1 MQSVVNRSAWK
12 ALVLATVVVTG
23 CENVATERPGGVRLL
38 AESEMDTVTAGSAL
52 ATNQVEADALGYAVQ
67 TTAFS
72 STLADSGG
80 SPIVAPPFVRILN
93 YASSQAGA
101 SASNGSFAQAGGSS
115 QIQVDA
121 SGGAWINAA
130 ASAANMGSN
139 NGHAEVNIQFVGIS
153 IGHVDLVYGSVVAT
167 ACCGPSGRA
176 QAGAEFGG
184 GGPYTSGLQGMP
196 ISDIPGQVQ
205 GRIDAAVAS
214 STLPLLDAGQALTVT
229 APGLS
234 QSLGQ

>member
-1 MQSVVNRSAWK
+1 MQSVVNRPGWK
-12 ALVLATVVVTG
+12 ALVLAAVVVTG

-38 AESEMDTVTAGSAL
+38 TGSEMDTVTAGSASAL
-52 ATNQVEADALGYAVQ
+52 NKVEAQALGSAPQ
-67 TTAFS
+67 TTTFS

-80 SPIVAPPFVRILN
+80 SPIAAPPFVQILN

-101 SASNGSFAQAGGSS
+101 SANGSFPRASGSS

-139 NGHAEVNIQFVGIS
+139 NGQAEINIQFTGIS

-184 GGPYTSGLQGMP
+184 GGAYTSGLQGVP
-196 ISDIPGQVQ
+196 ISDMPGQAQ

-229 APGLS
+229 APSLW
-234 QSLGQ
+234 QSLAQ